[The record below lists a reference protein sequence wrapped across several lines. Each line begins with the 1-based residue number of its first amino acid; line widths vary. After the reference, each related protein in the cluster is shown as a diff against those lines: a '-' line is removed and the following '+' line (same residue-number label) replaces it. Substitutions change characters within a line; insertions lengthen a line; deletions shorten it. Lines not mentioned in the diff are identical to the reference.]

1 MKKYMSLES
10 QNFSNELYKCDP
22 CKTSFG
28 SEVKWARH
36 MQRHKGEPGK
46 LLNSLTSGVNLPVD
60 FMS

>member
-1 MKKYMSLES
+1 MKKYMSLEG

-46 LLNSLTSGVNLPVD
+46 LLI
-60 FMS
+60 